1 MAAPHYLI
9 GPPKRGRGRGARG
22 DRAEPA
28 RTVQILL
35 GNNAVVGTRVGGLGA
50 SWASMRCSGVP
61 RPLRPTPTGRLCAFD
76 PNKDPIPATQ
86 PACTTLPRAP
96 GGPRPEVLITPLKKS
111 RGKPQRKFP
120 LLIFPRERERAGSKR
135 KPLSRWHPF
144 YPPPHPQHI
153 HLCLCGTAMVIVT
166 GGKFIC
172 GIIQQTLFWTP
183 SKPLQS
189 G

>member
-61 RPLRPTPTGRLCAFD
+61 RPLHPTPTGPLCAFD

-86 PACTTLPRAP
+86 PACTTLSRAL
-96 GGPRPEVLITPLKKS
+96 GGPRPEVLIRPPEKVKREASKKIS
-111 RGKPQRKFP
+111 P
-120 LLIFPRERERAGSKR
+120 SY
-135 KPLSRWHPF
+135 LS
-144 YPPPHPQHI
+144 
-153 HLCLCGTAMVIVT
+153 
-166 GGKFIC
+166 
-172 GIIQQTLFWTP
+172 
-183 SKPLQS
+183 
-189 G
+189 